1 MICTA
6 FFLSICINESS
17 VMLEK
22 LKKLLGVQE
31 RSNYV
36 EKRPQDVYRQIA
48 EETPLSKEE
57 AAMIGGVE
65 SQHGKYEDNMAG
77 SSAKGIMQIM
87 PQLAKVI
94 KPGSEEVLKDRN
106 VQAEIASEFINL
118 NTPTIKEIAQNKN
131 KVPDVVDQ
139 YLMYN
144 LGQGRGK
151 KFLQAD
157 GSTKITDIL
166 PAKVI
171 KANPKLYNYKTVGE
185 ARNAIKGFLEERGDS
200 IKFYPNQDDFVDLFD
215 TEKE

>member
-1 MICTA
+1 
-6 FFLSICINESS
+6 
-17 VMLEK
+17 MLDK
-22 LKKLLGVQE
+22 LRKLLSGVE
-31 RSNYV
+31 RENYV
-36 EKRPQDVYRQIA
+36 EKRPQDVYREIA
-48 EETPLSKEE
+48 EKTPLTKEE
-57 AAMIGGVE
+57 VAMIGGVE

-77 SSAKGIMQIM
+77 SSAKGIMQVM

-94 KPGSEEVLKDRN
+94 RPGSEQNLKDRN
-106 VQAEIASEFINL
+106 VQAEIASDFINL
-118 NTPTIKEIAQNKN
+118 NTPTIKEISQNQGKH
-131 KVPDVVDQ
+131 PDVVDQ

-185 ARNAIKGFLEERGDS
+185 ARNAVKGFLEQRGGD
-200 IKFYPNQDDFVDLFD
+200 IQFYPDQKDFTKLFD
-215 TEKE
+215 TEEE